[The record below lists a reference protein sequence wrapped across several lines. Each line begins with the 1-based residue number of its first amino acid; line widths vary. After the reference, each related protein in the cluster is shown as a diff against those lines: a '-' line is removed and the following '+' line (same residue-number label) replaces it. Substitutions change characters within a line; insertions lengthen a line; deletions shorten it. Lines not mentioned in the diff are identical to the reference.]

1 MTRKK
6 HVLRIR
12 SESGSKL
19 EEIELLEIAA
29 YFFLKELDTIKNVDS
44 IRGEIIVVDEIY
56 SEAGNE
62 PLSGD
67 MIEIKNYYVDNGVEK
82 NYYVCRLA
90 DYINSAETIRTL
102 AHELVHVWQTENGS
116 LHLSDAGEWFWKGK
130 SYGKSP
136 YKGNDDDYL
145 LPWEKEADKLDLKLT
160 RKFYTTYF
168 SNW

>member
-1 MTRKK
+1 MKK
-6 HVLRIR
+6 NKHKLRIR

-29 YFFLKELDTIKNVDS
+29 HFFLKQLDAIKNIDS
-44 IRGEIIVVDEIY
+44 IKCEIVVVDAIY
-56 SEAGNE
+56 SESSNE

-67 MIEIKNYYVDNGVEK
+67 MVEIKNHYVDNGVQK

-102 AHELVHVWQTENGS
+102 AHELIHVWQTENGS
-116 LHLSDAGEWFWKGK
+116 LHLSETGEWFWKGK
-130 SYGKSP
+130 SYGNAP
-136 YKGNDDDYL
+136 YNGTDDDYL
-145 LPWEKEADKLDLKLT
+145 LPWEKEADTLDLKLT